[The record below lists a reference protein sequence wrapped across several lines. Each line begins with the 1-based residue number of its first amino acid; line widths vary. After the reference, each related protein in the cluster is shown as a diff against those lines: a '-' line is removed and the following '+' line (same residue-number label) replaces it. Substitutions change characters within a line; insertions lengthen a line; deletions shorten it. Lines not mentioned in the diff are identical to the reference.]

1 MVRGNTGNKIGRD
14 FYHLAITPN
23 LIAKPLAAFKPS
35 FYNTRS
41 VTLTDM
47 GTDKED
53 SAFDPDQDK
62 PARRSQPSANVRKK
76 SQNPVSKVIDALPP
90 FADKHSVLFGL
101 ILIGVIVFLVY
112 LIFRGEL

>member
-1 MVRGNTGNKIGRD
+1 MSGEREGKIGAD
-14 FYHLAITPN
+14 F
-23 LIAKPLAAFKPS
+23 LAAAGDH
-35 FYNTRS
+35 RHQIG
-41 VTLTDM
+41 TLTDM

-76 SQNPVSKVIDALPP
+76 GQNPVSKVIDALPS

-112 LIFRGEL
+112 LIQR

>member
-1 MVRGNTGNKIGRD
+1 MLGRD
-14 FYHLAITPN
+14 SYHLAITPN
-23 LIAKPLAAFKPS
+23 LIAKPLAAFNLS

-47 GTDKED
+47 GPDKED

-62 PARRSQPSANVRKK
+62 PARRSQPSANVRMK
-76 SQNPVSKVIDALPP
+76 SQNPVSKAIGALPP

-112 LIFRGEL
+112 LLQR

>member
-1 MVRGNTGNKIGRD
+1 MAPPGSPPPGPIPPPPAPRN
-14 FYHLAITPN
+14 
-23 LIAKPLAAFKPS
+23 PS

-41 VTLTDM
+41 VILTDM

-76 SQNPVSKVIDALPP
+76 SQNPVSKAIGALPS
-90 FADKHSVLFGL
+90 FADKHPVLLGL
-101 ILIGVIVFLVY
+101 ILIAVIVFLTY
-112 LIFRGEL
+112 LISR